1 MSLKHNPAFFG
12 LYEQLAAIY
21 GLLDRKQ
28 DAQAAKEKSLK
39 AWRLP
44 FIVPDVTNIMVL
56 VPIIDKQATDRYA
69 DGLTK
74 AGYLGKLS
82 DYYKILKDRRLTGE
96 EIRRLVSGRE
106 ITVYKY
112 RKTRWVDHTENGKV
126 NYAGIAGKWW
136 VEDDKLCY
144 RMEKGRG
151 KDLND
156 CGEIYRNPDASPGLD
171 KQYLHVKDWGIAA
184 LTISD

>member
-1 MSLKHNPAFFG
+1 MYLVPN
-12 LYEQLAAIY
+12 I
-21 GLLDRKQ
+21 DR
-28 DAQAAKEKSLK
+28 QAA
-39 AWRLP
+39 
-44 FIVPDVTNIMVL
+44 
-56 VPIIDKQATDRYA
+56 DRYA
-69 DGLTK
+69 DGLAK

-82 DYYKILKDRRLTGE
+82 DYYKILEDRRLIGE

-106 ITVYKY
+106 ITVYEY
-112 RKTRWVDHTENGKV
+112 RKTKWVDHTENGKV
-126 NYAGIAGKWW
+126 NYAGKGGNWW

-156 CGEIYRNPDASPGLD
+156 CGEIYRNPEASPGSD

-184 LTISD
+184 LTTQE